1 MKENNTKEILIQLR
15 KENGLTQSQLADM
28 LGVSYQAVS
37 KWERGE
43 NLPDAYTLL
52 DLAKI
57 YGVTVDEILQG
68 KIIPKEDQG
77 KIQTRKKIFSII
89 GIMMI
94 IMSPISIFLFDINDY
109 QIYVPILLTVIAM
122 GVGLLIY
129 VNVSTMEW
137 KTMEQKSRE
146 RRRKEEMVYAV
157 CAGIFL
163 ILGLVYGLFHIAW
176 VIFIFGYAVTLSFK
190 DE

>member
-1 MKENNTKEILIQLR
+1 MKENKTKEVLIQLR
-15 KENGLTQSQLADM
+15 KENGYTQSQLADM

-57 YGVTVDEILQG
+57 YNVTVDEILQG
-68 KIIPKEDQG
+68 RIIPKEDQG
-77 KIQTRKKIFSII
+77 RIQTRKKLFSII

-129 VNVSTMEW
+129 VNVSTIEW
-137 KTMEQKSRE
+137 KSMEQKSRE

-176 VIFIFGYAVTLSFK
+176 VVFIFGYAVTLSFK